1 MKRKRPIKVLMVSP
15 RLEVCGG
22 VESYIMSYYKNID
35 RNHVSIDFAAHRA
48 DEPSYKEYIEQTG
61 GKVFIIPEK
70 ELKNP
75 FGMMKRLDAFFK
87 EHGDYDVVHCN
98 MPNGGFYYLRAAKK
112 AGVPVRI
119 LHAHQTKY
127 ADVWLHAVRNYPLI
141 KLGKFY
147 ANERCACSE
156 AAGKFLFGKNYHVIK
171 NALPSERFFFN
182 EEDRVRRRREMG
194 LDGKLVVCNV
204 GRFCNQKNQL
214 FLLDIFKSLLTKRP
228 DAVLLL
234 VGDGEQ
240 RADVEE
246 KIGRLGIKD
255 SVILAGVQKDIP
267 AYLMVSDVMAMPSLY
282 EGLPIVGLEAQASGL
297 PCVIADTV
305 TPELNITGNVTF
317 CSLRADTETWA
328 DVILEN
334 ASRERMPQEEIL
346 QRMRGSGYDIHTEA
360 RKLEQLYE
368 KMLSADGDSY

>member
-1 MKRKRPIKVLMVSP
+1 MKRNRPIKVLMVSP
-15 RLEVCGG
+15 RLEICGG
-22 VESYIMSYYKNID
+22 VESYIMSYYRNID
-35 RNHVSIDFAAHRA
+35 RHHVTVDFAAHRA
-48 DEPSYKEYIEQTG
+48 DEPSYRKDIEQAG

-75 FGMMKRLDAFFK
+75 FGMMKKLDAFFK

-127 ADVWLHAVRNYPLI
+127 ADIWLHSVRNYPLI
-141 KLGKFY
+141 KLGKLY

-156 AAGKFLFGKNYHVIK
+156 AAGKFLFGKHFHVIK
-171 NALPSERFFFN
+171 NALPCERFFFRQ
-182 EEDRVRRRREMG
+182 EDRAGLRKEMG
-194 LDGKLVVCNV
+194 LEGKLVVCHV

-214 FLLDIFKSLLTKRP
+214 FLLDIFRCLLARQP
-228 DAVLLL
+228 DAVLMM

-240 RADVEE
+240 KADAEA
-246 KIGRLGIKD
+246 KIRQLGIGG
-255 SVILAGVQKDIP
+255 SVILAGVRKDIP
-267 AYLMVSDVMAMPSLY
+267 AYLMVSDVMAIPSLY
-282 EGLPIVGLEAQASGL
+282 EGLPFVGLEAQASGL
-297 PCVIADTV
+297 PCVVSDTV

-317 CSLRADTETWA
+317 CSLKAGPEQWA
-328 DVILEN
+328 DVILEC
-334 ASRERMPQEEIL
+334 AGRERMPQDEIL
-346 QRMRGSGYDIHTEA
+346 QKMRRGGYDIHTEA

-368 KMLSADGDSY
+368 KMLSADGDGY

>member
-1 MKRKRPIKVLMVSP
+1 MKNKKPIKVLMVSP
-15 RLEVCGG
+15 RLEICGG
-22 VESYIMSYYKNID
+22 VESYIMSYYNSID
-35 RNHVSIDFAAHRA
+35 RASVSIDFAAHRA
-48 DEPSYKEYIEQTG
+48 DEPSYKAYIEQTG
-61 GKVFIIPEK
+61 GKVYIIPEK

-75 FGMMKRLDAFFK
+75 VSMAKKLEAFFK
-87 EHGDYDVVHCN
+87 EHSDYDVVHCK

-127 ADVWLHAVRNYPLI
+127 ADKWLHSLRNYPLI
-141 KLGKFY
+141 KLGKLY

-156 AAGKFLFGKNYHVIK
+156 AAGAFLFGKDFHVIK
-171 NALPSERFFFN
+171 NALACEKFFFTD
-182 EEDRVRRRREMG
+182 EERARRRREMG
-194 LDGKLVVCNV
+194 LDGRLVVCNV

-214 FLLDIFKSLLTKRP
+214 FLLDIFKSLLEKRQG
-228 DAVLLL
+228 ALLLL

-240 RADVEE
+240 RTDVEAKAE
-246 KIGRLGIKD
+246 QLGIKE
-255 SVILAGVQKDIP
+255 SVILAGVQTDSP

-297 PCVIADTV
+297 PCVVSDTV

-317 CSLRADTETWA
+317 RSLRTDPAKWA
-328 DVILEN
+328 DVIIES

-346 QRMRGSGYDIHTEA
+346 QKMRQSGYDIHTEA
-360 RKLEQLYE
+360 RRLEQLYE
-368 KMLSADGDSY
+368 NMLSADGD